1 MSPQPIID
9 VLDVSTL
16 SYEERVVVAAAQGML
31 NRAGPRVFLDYGCYD
46 DPAARRTNEVFMDDE
61 HWHGKYRAL
70 LGNQDENNLE
80 YYRAAHGFKTRKV
93 RDLESLLRANL
104 TAFKGCVVYDDTLPD
119 TINLAV
125 MLAGLEDL
133 LPLSPALAQRFAS
146 LNLPVRHDL
155 RGRWRNR
162 LAVYAWAFQHLFPRC
177 KVGQLACVEPG
188 WGRPEFLD
196 YLVQNRIFTY
206 SLASSAKGFG
216 ATLLLLLSFGPPRL
230 REALFALGIDRLL
243 SRLALAW
250 MGAQNKEVALAN
262 RIQRAVK
269 ALPTPTIFGWHTLRD
284 DELAFM
290 FQLSANGLRLVPSH
304 LAGNFSFHSRV
315 QPLGA
320 FIPDPLPEVTL
331 DPQGVYV
338 TFTLSDGD
346 QLMMMN
352 TAELGSWRSPARGS
366 VPFNWECQ
374 PLLVEM
380 APTLL
385 ERFTSTKTS
394 NDCLIAGPSGAG
406 YIVPPL
412 APRFD
417 AYMRESARVCARA
430 GIRVITSYV
439 ADPPARLLR
448 QLDRHK
454 GDLLG
459 YLSGYAVV
467 SRAPQTLV
475 NGTPVIANEIPLA
488 ANIWDEPEQ
497 IFEHL
502 QGLIKSS
509 DKTPRFIGVH
519 LFAYRTT
526 LEDVAR
532 FILTHKSEHLHFVRA
547 DEFLIAARQHLQSS
561 HH

>member
-1 MSPQPIID
+1 MSPQPTID
-9 VLDVSTL
+9 VLDASPLT
-16 SYEERVVVAAAQGML
+16 YDERVTAATAQGIL

-46 DPAARRTNEVFMDDE
+46 DPQSRRTNEVFMDDK
-61 HWHGKYRAL
+61 HWYGKYRPL
-70 LGNQDENNLE
+70 LGDQDQNNLD
-80 YYRAAHGFKTRKV
+80 YYCREHGFKTRKV
-93 RDLESLLRANL
+93 KDLETLIRTNR
-104 TAFKGCVVYDDTLPD
+104 TTFKGFIICDDALPD
-119 TINLAV
+119 TINVAV

-133 LPLSPALAQRFAS
+133 LPLSPALAERFAA

-155 RGRWRNR
+155 RGRWRDR
-162 LAVYAWAFQHLFPRC
+162 LEVYSWAFKQLFPRC
-177 KVGQLACVEPG
+177 KAGQLACIEPG

-196 YLVQNRIFTY
+196 YVVQNKVFTY

-230 REALFALGIDRLL
+230 REALFALRLDGPL
-243 SRLALAW
+243 KRLALSW
-250 MGAQNKEVALAN
+250 MGWKSPEVKLGN
-262 RIQRAVK
+262 RIQQSVK
-269 ALPTPTIFGWHTLRD
+269 SMAYPTIFGWHTKRD
-284 DELAFM
+284 DELSFM

-304 LAGNFSFHSRV
+304 LASNFSFHSRV

-320 FIPDPLPEVTL
+320 FSPDPLPEVTL
-331 DPQGVYV
+331 DQQGVYV

-352 TAELGSWRSPARGS
+352 TAELGSWRSPGRGS

-374 PLLVEM
+374 PLLVDL
-380 APTLL
+380 APALL

-412 APRFD
+412 APHFD
-417 AYMRESARVCARA
+417 AHMRESARVCAKA
-430 GIRVITSYV
+430 GIRVVTTYV

-448 QLDRHK
+448 QLDRNK

-467 SRAPQTLV
+467 SRKPQTLV

-497 IFEHL
+497 IFARL
-502 QGLIKSS
+502 QGLIKQS

-526 LEDVAR
+526 IEDVSK
-532 FILTHKSEHLHFVRA
+532 FILSHKSEHLHFVRA
-547 DEFLIAARQHLQSS
+547 DEFLMAARQHLQSEKR
-561 HH
+561 